1 MWTSQKG
8 IVLLAPA
15 AIKSNFEQA
24 RKCNMEQLIAIKIL
38 WFVVDVKRSGS

>member
-24 RKCNMEQLIAIKIL
+24 RKCNTEQFSAIMIL
-38 WFVVDVKRSGS
+38 KAVIKTKKGF